1 MKKYIPHFIIAG
13 LLLTIAI
20 LFTTWNAQQAKQR
33 RLISDSTL
41 QIERLNTQLAIDST
55 VISGK
60 DSIYHKL
67 IAVARESEKDRK
79 RLKRENSQ
87 ILTALEAERA
97 RVQELNDSE
106 AVGWFLDSNGAEHYP
121 VVKYDSGYIIP
132 LDVIQSANM
141 TAVDALG
148 LAQLNVNLKEQITGL
163 EGELS
168 GCSEALKNRNEVIDV
183 MQHSDGIKDKQIA
196 EALAQVQA
204 ADKIARKEKG
214 KRIFWQ
220 GLTGVAA
227 ILGFVF

>member
-1 MKKYIPHFIIAG
+1 MKNYFIYSIIGG
-13 LLLTIAI
+13 LMLTIAI
-20 LFTTWNAQQAKQR
+20 LFFAWNAQQAKQLR
-33 RLISDSTL
+33 TISDSAL

-148 LAQLNVNLKEQITGL
+148 LAQLNVNLKEQVTGL

-168 GCSEALKNRNEVIDV
+168 GCSEALKNRNEVIEIL
-183 MQHSDGIKDKQIA
+183 QHSDSVKDKQIA
-196 EALAQVQA
+196 EALAQAQA

-227 ILGFVF
+227 ILGVVF

>member
-1 MKKYIPHFIIAG
+1 MKKYITHLIIAA
-13 LLLTIAI
+13 LLIAFAI
-20 LFTTWNAQQAKQR
+20 MYFAWNAQQAKQR
-33 RLISDSTL
+33 RLISDSVL

-148 LAQLNVNLKEQITGL
+148 LAQLNVNLKEQVTGL
-163 EGELS
+163 ESELS
-168 GCSEALKNRNEVIDV
+168 GCGEALKNRNEVIEV

-204 ADKIARKEKG
+204 ADKIAKKEKG

-220 GLTGVAA
+220 GIAGVAA

>member
-1 MKKYIPHFIIAG
+1 MKKYIPHIIIAA
-13 LLLTIAI
+13 LLIAFAVMY
-20 LFTTWNAQQAKQR
+20 LAWNAQQAKQR
-33 RLISDSTL
+33 RAITDSTL

-148 LAQLNVNLKEQITGL
+148 LAQLNVNLKEQVTGL

-168 GCSEALKNRNEVIDV
+168 GCSEALKNRNEVIEI
-183 MQHSDGIKDKQIA
+183 MQHSDSVKDKQIT

-204 ADKIARKEKG
+204 SDKIARKEKG

>member
-1 MKKYIPHFIIAG
+1 MKKYIPHFIIAS
-13 LLLTIAI
+13 LLITIVV
-20 LFTTWNAQQAKQR
+20 LFTTWNAQQSKQR
-33 RLISDSTL
+33 RAISDSVL

-67 IAVARESEKDRK
+67 ISVARESEKAR
-79 RLKRENSQ
+79 RQLKRENSQ

-141 TAVDALG
+141 TAVDARG
-148 LAQLNVNLKEQITGL
+148 LAELNVNLLQQVTGL

-168 GCSEALKNRNEVIDV
+168 GCNEALKNRNEVIDV
-183 MQHSDGIKDKQIA
+183 LNHSSGVKDKQIA
-196 EALAQVQA
+196 EALAQVQS

-214 KRIFWQ
+214 KRILWQ
-220 GLTGVAA
+220 GIAGVAA
-227 ILGFVF
+227 ILGGVF

>member
-1 MKKYIPHFIIAG
+1 MKKYTLHLIIAA
-13 LLLTIAI
+13 LLIAFAI
-20 LFTTWNAQQAKQR
+20 MYFAWNAQQAKQR
-33 RLISDSTL
+33 RAISDSTL

-67 IAVARESEKDRK
+67 IAVASESEKDRK

-87 ILTALEAERA
+87 ILTALESERA

-121 VVKYDSGYIIP
+121 VVKYDSAYLIP

-141 TAVDALG
+141 TAVEARG
-148 LAQLNVNLKEQITGL
+148 IAELNVNLLRQVTGL

-168 GCSEALKNRNEVIDV
+168 GCNEALKNRNEVIDV
-183 MQHSDGIKDKQIA
+183 LNHSSGIKDKQIT
-196 EALAQVQA
+196 EALSQA
-204 ADKIARKEKG
+204 KASDKIAQKEKG

-220 GLTGVAA
+220 GITGVAL